1 MTQHLLNSK
10 RRQQN
15 QLLYRWGGGALK
27 PVFSK
32 ELVLVEWRRSSI
44 FYAHSLRRFEL
55 WTRLLF
61 QDTYLTSCEVKSARQ
76 NKNPIFLFRIL
87 AFFAWCIEGILYPK
101 KIHWGPTLKKTNIQ
115 SSSSFI
121 LNRECN
127 LQELDLAAQS
137 VESESLET
145 PPPPD
150 LKFNY
155 ISNYFVSSNALD
167 LHD

>member
-1 MTQHLLNSK
+1 MH
-10 RRQQN
+10 
-15 QLLYRWGGGALK
+15 
-27 PVFSK
+27 
-32 ELVLVEWRRSSI
+32 WR
-44 FYAHSLRRFEL
+44 HSLPQKDPLRSNVE
-55 WTRLLF
+55 
-61 QDTYLTSCEVKSARQ
+61 
-76 NKNPIFLFRIL
+76 
-87 AFFAWCIEGILYPK
+87 
-101 KIHWGPTLKKTNIQ
+101 KTNIQ

>member
-1 MTQHLLNSK
+1 MH
-10 RRQQN
+10 
-15 QLLYRWGGGALK
+15 
-27 PVFSK
+27 
-32 ELVLVEWRRSSI
+32 WR
-44 FYAHSLRRFEL
+44 HSLP
-55 WTRLLF
+55 
-61 QDTYLTSCEVKSARQ
+61 Q
-76 NKNPIFLFRIL
+76 
-87 AFFAWCIEGILYPK
+87 

-115 SSSSFI
+115 SFSSSFI

-155 ISNYFVSSNALD
+155 ISN
-167 LHD
+167 

>member
-1 MTQHLLNSK
+1 MH
-10 RRQQN
+10 
-15 QLLYRWGGGALK
+15 
-27 PVFSK
+27 
-32 ELVLVEWRRSSI
+32 WR
-44 FYAHSLRRFEL
+44 HSLP
-55 WTRLLF
+55 
-61 QDTYLTSCEVKSARQ
+61 Q
-76 NKNPIFLFRIL
+76 
-87 AFFAWCIEGILYPK
+87 